1 MQASDSTD
9 AVVDATRDGSAG
21 VARPAEESLF
31 QPYKAVLALLLGLLF
46 FHDFVFL
53 SMEHYFGGHYGLNL
67 WKELV
72 AVAFLFLLLCWVLL
86 RSALGPVN
94 TRIFIVLGAL
104 LVSLPVFGDLSE
116 GALRTFRSIFTPLVF
131 AVIVGRLVGVDAEA
145 RSRYFF
151 KVMLLIA
158 LAGGIYAIY
167 QLYSI
172 KHWEQFWYYHPL
184 VAMGLEIH
192 EYDSFRNGVPRI
204 SGFFTSP
211 LEFAFFVTFVFFMG
225 LARLLSERRHTP
237 WLVVRKRSF
246 LLFGLLAFLVYVV
259 SQSTVRSA
267 QMCLV
272 SAFAYMLLVVR
283 LRTRWS
289 IAITAFLY
297 VFVLSAATFLYIG
310 LGYTKDLSAL
320 GRLVQWS
327 FVLDKVVES
336 PLGLGFSSVGPGQQY
351 WFDSLWLNLAAS
363 FGLFVLLFVVG
374 FVACYLRVVDSY
386 VSRREGA
393 GSWNQTLSLT
403 ALVIMP
409 VFFYGALFQSFYNSP
424 GFYLLLMIVSVALYG
439 AKNARA

>member
-1 MQASDSTD
+1 MQASDTTD
-9 AVVDATRDGSAG
+9 GVVDAPQADRAAVSPPGE
-21 VARPAEESLF
+21 RLF
-31 QPYKAVLALLLGLLF
+31 QPYKVVLAFLLGLLF

-53 SMEHYFGGHYGLNL
+53 SMEHHFGGHYGLNL

-72 AVAFLFLLLCWVLL
+72 ALGFLFLLLCWVLL
-86 RSALGPVN
+86 RSALGPIN
-94 TRIFIVLGAL
+94 TRIFIILGAL
-104 LVSLPVFGDLSE
+104 LLSLPVFGDFSE

-131 AVIVGRLVGVDAEA
+131 AVIVGRLVSVDTEA

-151 KVMLLIA
+151 RVMLLIA
-158 LAGGIYAIY
+158 LAGGVYGIY
-167 QLYSI
+167 QLFSI
-172 KHWEQFWYYHPL
+172 KHWEEFWYYHPL
-184 VAMGLEIH
+184 IAMGLEIH
-192 EYDSFRNGVPRI
+192 EYDSFRDGVPRI

-211 LEFAFFVTFVFFMG
+211 LEFAFFITFVFFMG
-225 LARLLSERRHTP
+225 LARLLSERRKTP
-237 WLVVRKRSF
+237 LLVVRKRS
-246 LLFGLLAFLVYVV
+246 LLFFVLLAFLAYVV

-272 SAFAYMLLVVR
+272 SAFVYMLVVVR
-283 LRTRWS
+283 LKTRRS
-289 IAITAFLY
+289 IAATAFLY
-297 VFVLSAATFLYIG
+297 VFALSAATFLYIG

-336 PLGLGFSSVGPGQQY
+336 PLGLGFSSVGPGQKY

-363 FGLFVLLFVVG
+363 FGLVALLFVIG
-374 FVACYLRVVDSY
+374 FVACYLRVVDRY
-386 VSRREGA
+386 VSLRETSG
-393 GSWNQTLSLT
+393 GWNQTLSLT